1 MKHAYI
7 NQIKQWF
14 SVFRSKLPTVSLDP
28 TSLLLI
34 TLHFGSRTKDTGAS
48 TNLPLPFPLKKKTG
62 QKSAPGRGKTLA
74 KLAEFPTSRTTA
86 ALTAKPRT
94 KSAPKKSTK
103 SSKPVSPKSTGKS
116 SKKTQT
122 TSKARSN

>member
-34 TLHFGSRTKDTGAS
+34 TLDFGSHTKDTGAS
-48 TNLPLPFPLKKKTG
+48 TSRRSPSQSKKKTG
-62 QKSAPGRGKTLA
+62 QRSAPGLGKTSA
-74 KLAEFPTSRTTA
+74 KYPEFPISRTTA
-86 ALTAKPRT
+86 EVIDKLPIP
-94 KSAPKKSTK
+94 SVPKKSTK
-103 SSKPVSPKSTGKS
+103 PSKPKSPKSTGKS

-122 TSKARSN
+122 MSKGRNN